1 MAFSRVDVLD
11 AGKVAVLNGE
21 LELVT
26 ELEEREVE
34 LMPELKEL
42 EKLETS
48 DMRGTLGAGKEVVN
62 TELELKL
69 ELEDSKL
76 EELELEKLE
85 ELELEKLELEK
96 LELEELLLKELELKL
111 RIRRLE
117 PEEVVLVKF
126 IGVGS

>member
-21 LELVT
+21 IELMP
-26 ELEEREVE
+26 ELEERELE
-34 LMPELKEL
+34 LMPELEEL
-42 EKLETS
+42 ELELTPELEEQEELGLETS
-48 DMRGTLGAGKEVVN
+48 DVRVTLGAGKEEGVN
-62 TELELKL
+62 TELELKV

-76 EELELEKLE
+76 EELEHR
-85 ELELEKLELEK
+85 ELEMNSRLW
-96 LELEELLLKELELKL
+96 
-111 RIRRLE
+111 RLE